1 MDWLSAPFHYAF
13 MQTGGLAAILV
24 GVTCATLGVHVV
36 VRRLAFLGDAL
47 AHAAL
52 PGLVLASLGGW
63 SLTAGALLAG
73 AVTALGIGRIARRQV
88 LGNDTAIGI
97 LFTSMLALGILL
109 ASLKRSF
116 RDFSHVL
123 FGNLLGVSWGDLLVI
138 AAVAVVVLSVLL
150 LLHKEFVLTAVD
162 PLYAAAIGLPVPLLR
177 DVLLLLL
184 VLTVVVGIRATG
196 VVLTNALLITPAASA
211 ALLTDRLPQMMLL
224 AAGVAVLSALVGL
237 YSSYYWHV
245 ASGAAIVLT
254 CTACFGVALGLRAWW
269 QRRWCRPGRVPA

>member
-1 MDWLSAPFHYAF
+1 MDWLSTPLQYAF
-13 MQTGGLAAILV
+13 MQTGCLAAVLV

-36 VRRLAFLGDAL
+36 VRRLAFMGDAL
-47 AHAAL
+47 AHAVL

-63 SLTAGALLAG
+63 DLTAGALVAG
-73 AVTALGIGRIARRQV
+73 TVTALGIGWLARRQV
-88 LGNDTAIGI
+88 LADDTAIGI

-138 AAVAVVVLSVLL
+138 AVVTVLVLSVLL
-150 LLHKEFVLTAVD
+150 VLHKELELTAVD
-162 PLYAAAIGLPVPLLR
+162 PLYAASLGLSVPMVR
-177 DVLLLLL
+177 EALLLLL
-184 VLTVVVGIRATG
+184 VLTVVVGIQATG

-211 ALLTDRLPQMMLL
+211 ALLTDRLPRMMLL
-224 AAGVAVLSALVGL
+224 AAGIAVLSALVGL

-254 CTACFGVALGLRAWW
+254 CTACFGVALGLRAW
-269 QRRWCRPGRVPA
+269 QHRRRDGPGRVPA